1 MNNTVMAGRM
11 RLISLASSS
20 PVMTRMTR
28 SVNNRWRARDGRAQ
42 AGAPCRDPHVR
53 RAVQHAV
60 SNLALWKESDSRGSV
75 DAMGYSRPQ
84 LTLLLLLAA
93 IALTGLGVREWRAG
107 FPDAA
112 ERLDRFDREDPPP
125 PIPLVRPRALPG
137 WSPARVEAAAPPR
150 PAPRER
156 ASEAKPA
163 ATAPADPRSLD
174 LNRASVEH
182 REG

>member
-1 MNNTVMAGRM
+1 M
-11 RLISLASSS
+11 
-20 PVMTRMTR
+20 
-28 SVNNRWRARDGRAQ
+28 
-42 AGAPCRDPHVR
+42 
-53 RAVQHAV
+53 QHAV

-182 REG
+182 REGPRRRVDERERVARFDSPDNLRGVLGLGPKKPAALREYVTVGE